1 MLRRMI
7 SRWRA
12 QAGQPIPLVLYTRAN
27 CPLCDEMKLEIARAG
42 ERRALMLEEIDIETD
57 PELEERYGRSI
68 PVLEIAGRVAFKGRL
83 TPSDLERKLE
93 RGARELRGEAP

>member
-12 QAGQPIPLVLYTRAN
+12 PAGRPLPLVLYTRAD
-27 CPLCDEMKLEIARAG
+27 CPLCDQMKAEIARAATSIRI
-42 ERRALMLEEIDIETD
+42 ELREIDIETD
-57 PELEERYGRSI
+57 PDLVERFGRSI

-83 TPSDLERKLE
+83 TLPELERKLE
-93 RGARELRGEAP
+93 RGARESAER